1 MTHDRE
7 REYIDQ
13 KFANLT
19 SGAGWEEP
27 ASAPYGS
34 PVKAPMSGQ
43 AKALL
48 AMAGLVIVGASAVGV
63 AAFSAS
69 SGQAEMRARELA
81 LQAQQL
87 EIERTKLNAR
97 DPKAEEQRIAGFQA
111 CLEKAGM
118 NKDVCAQAFPAPGG
132 TNLGGP
138 RGTSNVANVSSASG
152 ADSGGGIGVSGGL
165 VVALVAVGGVGIMVR
180 KANKASNAT

>member
-13 KFANLT
+13 RFVNLT
-19 SGAGWEEP
+19 SGAGWEQP
-27 ASAPYGS
+27 APTPYGP

-48 AMAGLVIVGASAVGV
+48 AMAGLVIVGGSAVGV
-63 AAFSAS
+63 SAFSAS
-69 SGQAEMRARELA
+69 SGQAEVRAQELA

-87 EIERTKLNAR
+87 EVERAKVNAP
-97 DPKAEEQRIAGFQA
+97 DAKAEERRMAGFQA
-111 CLEKAGM
+111 CIEKAGM

-132 TNLGGP
+132 ASLGGSM
-138 RGTSNVANVSSASG
+138 GAANVSSASD
-152 ADSGGGIGVSGGL
+152 ANQGGGIGVSGGL
-165 VVALVAVGGVGIMVR
+165 VVALVAVGGVGFMVR
-180 KANKASNAT
+180 KANKGGNAA